1 MITRG
6 WLRAGI
12 PILVLLAN
20 PFNADSRRWA
30 RATTGY
36 RRPACRK
43 CETRDQTP
51 DHGARNSAA
60 VFGRSRASAVFP
72 RQSPSRRPADR
83 TRNGRC
89 ECCTVAPQAFSERD
103 RRCRKHKGSGAEG
116 SRSSEYL
123 THDCVDRAAAPCCT
137 PTPSAPEP
145 ILPKEAGGKLP
156 EKAEPLPVMRRR
168 LGQCPLGRRR
178 T

>member
-1 MITRG
+1 MTTRG

-20 PFNADSRRWA
+20 PFNAA
-30 RATTGY
+30 RADGPGLQ
-36 RRPACRK
+36 RGIDAACRK
-43 CETRDQTP
+43 RETRDQTP

-60 VFGRSRASAVFP
+60 VFGRSRASAVLP

-89 ECCTVAPQAFSERD
+89 ECCTMAPQAFSERD

-123 THDCVDRAAAPCCT
+123 THDCVDRGCACHSHPQRART
-137 PTPSAPEP
+137 SS
-145 ILPKEAGGKLP
+145 LPKEAGGKLP
-156 EKAEPLPVMRRR
+156 EKAEPLPDHAPRR